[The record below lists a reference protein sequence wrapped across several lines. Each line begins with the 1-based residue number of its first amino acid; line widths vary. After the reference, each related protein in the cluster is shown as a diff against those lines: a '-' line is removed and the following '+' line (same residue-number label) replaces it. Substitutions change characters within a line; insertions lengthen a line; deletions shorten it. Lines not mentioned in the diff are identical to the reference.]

1 MAKTTPKP
9 IRKTVSFK
17 YKNFD
22 CYEYVK
28 DIDNFSEYICRL
40 IELDMKYKLLGN
52 DIFELLEGHKLLN
65 TLSRT
70 SIVVDNK
77 ETSQPESKES
87 NSVDSNKNA
96 NKNPGEESSID
107 FSNVPDK
114 DISDLIDY

>member
-22 CYEYVK
+22 CYEYIK

-77 ETSQPESKES
+77 ETVQHESKKS
-87 NSVDSNKNA
+87 NVDDNGVTA
-96 NKNPGEESSID
+96 NNDPGKESSID
-107 FSNVPDK
+107 FSSVPDK